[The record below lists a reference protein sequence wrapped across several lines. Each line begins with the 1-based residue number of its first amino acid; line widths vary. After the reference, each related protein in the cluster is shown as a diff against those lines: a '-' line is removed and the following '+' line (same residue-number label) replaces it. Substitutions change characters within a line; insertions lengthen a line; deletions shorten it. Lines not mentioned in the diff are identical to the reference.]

1 MLGGRQ
7 VYAKLFHADIKADGP
22 IRRNRPL
29 ILTGL
34 SKTGEA
40 PGRLVK
46 DMTIRLEKGRLP
58 LETPR
63 PEDGVIQSMVE
74 ALRNAGAATD
84 DERIAAAIMAAGTA
98 PLPQPANDCPPEPPV
113 SSSQPMLEATTAK
126 QEGDE
131 GEGVAPGP
139 GTRGHALALIAL
151 LLRRRGLQH
160 GLTAADRWLGRAVVC
175 RLWQRRR
182 PGRHDRGG
190 DPLVVGRRPGVAQGL
205 DHALDDPIL
214 GPWRLQWQAA
224 LLQPDRH
231 VLDQPAGCLA
241 GFGQSRQDQRPVTAD
256 RAIGLDVGVEQLG
269 VDLPSAE
276 HDDGLALQQTMV
288 QGSGLPTQPAG
299 RVLRSGDTDIL
310 GPS

>member
-139 GTRGHALALIAL
+139 GTRGD
-151 LLRRRGLQH
+151 RGLSLS
-160 GLTAADRWLGRAVVC
+160 LTG
-175 RLWQRRR
+175 
-182 PGRHDRGG
+182 
-190 DPLVVGRRPGVAQGL
+190 
-205 DHALDDPIL
+205 IE
-214 GPWRLQWQAA
+214 QAA
-224 LLQPDRH
+224 GATPEDAARIGREA
-231 VLDQPAGCLA
+231 AGLVA
-241 GFGQSRQDQRPVTAD
+241 EASR
-256 RAIGLDVGVEQLG
+256 L
-269 VDLPSAE
+269 DLPE
-276 HDDGLALQQTMV
+276 
-288 QGSGLPTQPAG
+288 PPAMEA
-299 RVLRSGDTDIL
+299 RVLADKLRQWIQGIAA
-310 GPS
+310 